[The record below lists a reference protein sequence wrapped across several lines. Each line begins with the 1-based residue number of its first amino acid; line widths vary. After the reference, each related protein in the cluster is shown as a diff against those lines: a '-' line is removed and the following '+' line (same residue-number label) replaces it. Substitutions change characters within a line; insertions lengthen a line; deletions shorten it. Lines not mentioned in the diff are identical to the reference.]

1 MGYHFYHFY
10 DNDVELAKTLA
21 NFFKEGLNKLEYCM
35 WIPREGISVNKA
47 IELMKKHI
55 PDIEDYL
62 LSDQMRIETFENWYL
77 MEDGSFKKD
86 AVLAK
91 WRQIYDETMK
101 RGFTMMR
108 VAGDG
113 SSIVA
118 KYWDE
123 MMAYEA
129 MINDSINDINIAA
142 VCTYQGKLYKPSQLR
157 TILNNHF
164 CPLTVTP

>member
-10 DNDVELAKTLA
+10 DNDIELTKTLA
-21 NFFKEGLNKLEYCM
+21 AFFREGLNKLEYCM

-47 IELMKKHI
+47 IGLIKKHI
-55 PDIEDYL
+55 PEIEDYL

-77 MEDGSFKKD
+77 AEDGSFKKNL
-86 AVLAK
+86 VLTR
-91 WRQIYDETMK
+91 WRNIYEEMMK
-101 RGFTMMR
+101 KGFAMMR

-113 SSIVA
+113 SSLA
-118 KYWDE
+118 PKYWDE
-123 MMAYEA
+123 MMEYEA
-129 MINDSINDINIAA
+129 IINEGINDVNVAA

-164 CPLTVTP
+164 CPLTVAP